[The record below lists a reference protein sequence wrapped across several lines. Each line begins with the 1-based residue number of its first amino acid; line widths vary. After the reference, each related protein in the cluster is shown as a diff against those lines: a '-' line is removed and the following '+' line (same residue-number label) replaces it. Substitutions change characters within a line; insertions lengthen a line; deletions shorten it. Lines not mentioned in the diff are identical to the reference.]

1 MKKTKIKNN
10 MRRQGVCPRQVGYIG
25 IVEVLLVACYSNIIL
40 VTKDACLLFVLAF
53 AFQAMLASS

>member
-10 MRRQGVCPRQVGYIG
+10 MRRQRVCPRQVGYIG
-25 IVEVLLVACYSNIIL
+25 IVEVLLVACYSNIL